1 MTEQDSTGKGRP
13 TPKRS
18 EAEAARRKSAKL
30 PRDAKAA
37 KKAMRERA
45 NVERMQQRNA
55 LYTGD
60 ERYLPARDT
69 GPDRKR
75 IRQYVD
81 SRLST
86 GEVFLPVAL
95 LVMFAAFI
103 QNKQVILIVDTIWSA
118 MLILVILDGVWV
130 AVQVNRLMKRE
141 HPNASRSFA
150 SQIGYGVVRSMTM
163 RLMRLPKPMYA
174 IGGKPRTPKPPKA
187 QKTR

>member
-1 MTEQDSTGKGRP
+1 MTDQDTSGKGRP

-45 NVERMQQRNA
+45 TVERLQQRNA

-60 ERYLPARDT
+60 ERYLPSRDQ
-69 GPDRKR
+69 GPIRKD
-75 IRQYVD
+75 IRKYVD
-81 SRLST
+81 SRLSS

-103 QNKQVILIVDTIWSA
+103 QNKTVILVVNTVWSF
-118 MLILVILDGVWV
+118 MLIVVILDGIWV
-130 AVQVNRLMKRE
+130 ALQVRKLLKQRYPE
-141 HPNASRSFA
+141 SVRRS
-150 SQIGYGVVRSMTM
+150 SHIGYGVVRSMTM
-163 RLMRLPKPMYA
+163 RLMRLPKPMFG

-187 QKTR
+187 PKTR